1 MQGYIMLSLQS
12 EELRTELLNLL
23 DKQLESLE
31 LSDCVTPTDD
41 ERREYEGRKQRIK
54 TLVDQLPH

>member
-1 MQGYIMLSLQS
+1 MLIS
-12 EELRTELLNLL
+12 EELRTELLALL

-41 ERREYEGRKQRIK
+41 ERREYAARKQRIQ